1 MNFVGFVQSHRR
13 SILVIMFALA
23 AAGVFA
29 AVSLPV
35 GLFPQVSFP
44 RVRISIDAGDRP
56 ADQMMLLVTRPM
68 EQAIRPVPGV
78 VDLRSTT
85 SRGSAQI
92 QIDVGWGRDMVATT
106 NQVAAAI
113 AQAMPSLP
121 PARPTTWSGWTQRR
135 SPSLPMD

>member
-1 MNFVGFVQSHRR
+1 MTSAGTSVGSFVGFVDRHRR
-13 SILVIMFALA
+13 SILVVMFALA

-44 RVRISIDAGDRP
+44 RIRITIDAGDRP

-68 EQAIRPVPGV
+68 EQAIRPVPGIV
-78 VDLRSTT
+78 ELRSTT

-92 QIDVGWGRDMVATT
+92 QI
-106 NQVAAAI
+106 
-113 AQAMPSLP
+113 
-121 PARPTTWSGWTQRR
+121 
-135 SPSLPMD
+135 